1 MSEILDYANRI
12 KELKERI
19 RTSINNKGIS
29 VSTDVPLSEYSA
41 KISLI
46 EESEPIWARNDLT
59 GEIAEGDKVWVSPLS
74 KTSELIYK
82 WYSTTQFNNY
92 TYLYLTPFKGY
103 DTLMGDCNNKCVLYN
118 FDQTNNTLNKVD
130 GTAYN
135 GSYNNY
141 NLFMIM
147 ASDNVV
153 LYDTSSDFESDNTL
167 YIQTA
172 TSYLTTCMRHDLLPF
187 GWAYNG
193 STHAL
198 SKWDMNTG
206 IIDWSTVY
214 GNMTN
219 QTVFP
224 IGNCLLYI
232 NKNGDTIL
240 NITSSTK
247 YKKWV
252 KNNETQEFEY
262 KGEINYNSD
271 VDLKNYVIKGVT
283 SDEKY
288 LMLEYKHNND
298 SYKTFKII
306 ELVDNGSNFGNIFN
320 DLNIERGSHTY
331 WYPSTQMLI
340 STYNGVIRLWKYDSI
355 NGFVEQSLDFGGLTF
370 STNNPATLNFDA
382 SVICVNDNTNGVYLY
397 SLVEQSENNYKA
409 IPFMRQNF
417 NKNSVT
423 GFLTGQKN
431 DLDNTVEVRTLTV

>member
-46 EESEPIWARNDLT
+46 EESDPIWARNDLT

-92 TYLYLTPFKGY
+92 TYLYLTPYKGY
-103 DTLMGDCNNKCVLYN
+103 DTLMGDCNNNCVLYN

-130 GTAYN
+130 GTAFGYSN
-135 GSYNNY
+135 T

-147 ASDNVV
+147 VSDNVV
-153 LYDTSSDFESDNTL
+153 LYSASNLQSSSTL

-198 SKWDMNTG
+198 SKWDMDTG

-224 IGNCLLYI
+224 NGNYLLYI

-247 YKKWV
+247 YRKWV

-262 KGEINYNSD
+262 KGEVNYNSD
-271 VDLKNYVIKGVT
+271 VDLHYYVIKGVT

-288 LMLEYKHNND
+288 LMLEFYSNANYK
-298 SYKTFKII
+298 KTFKII

-320 DLNIERGSHTY
+320 DLNIEIDSHTY

-370 STNNPATLNFDA
+370 SANKPATLNFDA
-382 SVICVNDNTNGVYLY
+382 SVICINDNTNGVYLY
-397 SLVEQSENNYKA
+397 SLVEQSENNYKV
-409 IPFMRQNF
+409 IPFIRQNF